1 MMFKWYD
8 KANTM
13 SKQSLGFLAS
23 AISMALTV
31 IAVFSLANDQDP
43 TPTTY
48 SETPTPTSHVV
59 AQQPGD
65 EEPTPE
71 LPANTV
77 DLKTIF
83 GAVMAED
90 IIYVSN
96 PESFVETFLK
106 SAQEDSEWLVF
117 DEYNY
122 FIQGFHEAEGNF
134 TIAVFLQPEQG
145 DPIVLVSVTSCGPMC
160 SQEIYEYYYLGEGKL
175 VKNDESYQRLPFI
188 TRRDIPALISAI
200 QNPVIEE
207 DDVRYNFLYE
217 LPRRGTTINII
228 EQYSGDTVGEI
239 RWEKGKFV
247 PGIYPPAIR

>member
-1 MMFKWYD
+1 
-8 KANTM
+8 M
-13 SKQSLGFLAS
+13 SKRSIGFLVS
-23 AISMALTV
+23 AIIMALTAIV
-31 IAVFSLANDQDP
+31 VFSLANDQDP
-43 TPTTY
+43 TPTIY
-48 SETPTPTSHVV
+48 SETPTSVSQV
-59 AQQPGD
+59 ATRVATD
-65 EEPTPE
+65 TESTPE

-77 DLKTIF
+77 DLKAIF
-83 GAVMAED
+83 EAVIAED

-145 DPIVLVSVTSCGPMC
+145 DPIVLVSVTSCGPIC
-160 SQEIYEYYYLGEGKL
+160 SQDIYEYYYLGEGKL
-175 VKNDESYQRLPFI
+175 VNNDESYQRLPFV
-188 TRRDIPALISAI
+188 TRQDIPALISAI

-207 DDVRYNFLYE
+207 GDVRYNFLYE
-217 LPRRGTTINII
+217 LPRHGTTINIV

-239 RWEKGKFV
+239 RWEKGKFT

>member
-1 MMFKWYD
+1 
-8 KANTM
+8 
-13 SKQSLGFLAS
+13 
-23 AISMALTV
+23 MALTV
-31 IAVFSLANDQDP
+31 IAVFSLANDQSSTFDLATADDFDP
-43 TPTTY
+43 TLLPAAYADRTIT
-48 SETPTPTSHVV
+48 
-59 AQQPGD
+59 QQLSN
-65 EEPTPE
+65 EEPAPE

-83 GAVMAED
+83 EAVMAED